1 GRERSTRKPH
11 VIMRRD
17 HESGQLLEPIEYLV
31 VDVPEKNM
39 GGVMELVGNRKG
51 ELVRMD
57 NRNGQVHLE
66 FSIPARGLI
75 GLRTRMMTATQGEAI
90 MHHNFFEYAPMRGE
104 VPARACGVMIS
115 NGTGTINAYALN
127 DLQDRGVLFVGH
139 GEDTYEGQV
148 VGEH

>member
-66 FSIPARGLI
+66 FTIPARGLI
-75 GLRTRMMTATQGEAI
+75 GLRTRMLTATQGEAI
-90 MHHNFFEYAPMRGE
+90 MHHNFHEYALMRGE
-104 VPARACGVMIS
+104 VPGRSNGVMVS
-115 NGTGTINAYALN
+115 MTSGKVNAY
-127 DLQDRGVLFVGH
+127 
-139 GEDTYEGQV
+139 
-148 VGEH
+148 